1 MSPSARAAAL
11 TAPASVYIGLAF
23 LLPVAVL
30 IGGTFAP
37 HGVPSLAAYGRFF
50 TDPLGLVVLWRTIR
64 IGIVVTVLCVILGY
78 AMALAIVDAG
88 SSRRGRL
95 LGLTILP
102 LMFSPVARTYA
113 WVVILGRVG
122 LVNNLLVAL
131 GLTDQPFRLLFT
143 EGAVYVGLV
152 QLFLPIMVLPLVSAL
167 ENLPGD
173 VVAAARTLGAGWLTV
188 FARVVLPLTR
198 EGLVIGGTLVF
209 NGAVTAYITPAV
221 LGGTR
226 NLSLATWLYQQV
238 AVANDLLAAGVLA
251 TILIAMS
258 VFASL
263 VLRRIGT
270 IGTRVHTVG
279 SRARPAGDRAQ
290 VGSA

>member
-1 MSPSARAAAL
+1 MSASARTATVL
-11 TAPASVYIGLAF
+11 IAPASVYIGLAF

-30 IGGTFAP
+30 IGGTFVS
-37 HGVPSLAAYGRFF
+37 HGTPSLAAYLRFF
-50 TDPLGLVVLWRTIR
+50 ADPLSLQVFWRTVR
-64 IGIVVTVLCVILGY
+64 IGVVVTLICVVLGY
-78 AMALAIVDAG
+78 AMALAIVEAG
-88 SSRRGRL
+88 PRQRGRL

-122 LVNNLLVAL
+122 LVNGLLVAL
-131 GLTDQPFRLLFT
+131 GLVDQPFRLLFT
-143 EGAVYVGLV
+143 EGAIYVGLV

-167 ENLPGD
+167 ENLPPD
-173 VVAAARTLGAGWLTV
+173 IVSAARTLGAGWVTV
-188 FARVVLPLTR
+188 FVRLLLPLTR

-221 LGGTR
+221 LGGSR

-238 AVANDLLAAGVLA
+238 AVADDLLAAGVLA

-258 VFASL
+258 VSASL

-270 IGTRVHTVG
+270 TRASTRG
-279 SRARPAGDRAQ
+279 A
-290 VGSA
+290 